1 MADQAY
7 AGYPAP
13 FIYGENKS
21 SKLQQLIWGDFVRLT
36 GPAKDGWVPVHSRR
50 TDGWMKEKDLQQE
63 QLLEVCFVD
72 IGQGDG
78 ALVILPKGGGPKDE
92 FLLVDAGETDNMH
105 RFLSW
110 RFNLRKHPDRVIDF
124 RAAVISHP
132 DQDHYKGFSS
142 LFKSE
147 QFSFQT
153 LFHNGIVER
162 GGKDGLGPTDTIKGT
177 KYLTEFVREHEQL
190 EALVT
195 DKEVAGSKV
204 YPNMLA
210 AGIKNGSIQ
219 STQGLAAPTDMHVPG
234 FEADKPVTIEVLGP
248 RTNEVDGAE
257 MLRYFTDPGKTKNG
271 HSVVLKLTYGDVRI
285 LLGGDLNIPAELHLL
300 REHLGEDVPE
310 GAQELEEYL
319 DKARQIFQADVAKAC
334 HQGSADFTTA
344 YLRAVNPV
352 ATVISSGDDES
363 HAHPRPDALGAF
375 GKFSRGERPLIF
387 STELARSAKENIKSA
402 DELRLELKR
411 LIERRDSIDADSPK
425 RAAADAAID
434 KLLAT
439 LERSVAVYGM
449 INLRTDGKNIL
460 MAQKLEAK
468 RPNGQE
474 WDVHQLERDDSG
486 EFTYVSKH

>member
-1 MADQAY
+1 MADRAY

-13 FIYGENKS
+13 FIYGENRS
-21 SKLQQLIWGDFVRLT
+21 SKLQQLIWGDFVRVT

-92 FLLVDAGETDNMH
+92 FLIVDPGETDNMH

-124 RAAVISHP
+124 RAAVVSHP

-147 QFSFQT
+147 QFKFQT
-153 LFHNGIVER
+153 MFHNGIVER
-162 GGKDGLGPTDTIKGT
+162 AGKDGLGPTDTIEGT

-219 STQGLAAPTDMHVPG
+219 STQGLAAPTDTHVPG
-234 FEADKPVTIEVLGP
+234 FEADNPSPSRFSGRV
-248 RTNEVDGAE
+248 RT
-257 MLRYFTDPGKTKNG
+257 R
-271 HSVVLKLTYGDVRI
+271 
-285 LLGGDLNIPAELHLL
+285 
-300 REHLGEDVPE
+300 
-310 GAQELEEYL
+310 
-319 DKARQIFQADVAKAC
+319 
-334 HQGSADFTTA
+334 
-344 YLRAVNPV
+344 
-352 ATVISSGDDES
+352 
-363 HAHPRPDALGAF
+363 
-375 GKFSRGERPLIF
+375 
-387 STELARSAKENIKSA
+387 STE
-402 DELRLELKR
+402 
-411 LIERRDSIDADSPK
+411 RRC
-425 RAAADAAID
+425 
-434 KLLAT
+434 
-439 LERSVAVYGM
+439 
-449 INLRTDGKNIL
+449 
-460 MAQKLEAK
+460 
-468 RPNGQE
+468 
-474 WDVHQLERDDSG
+474 
-486 EFTYVSKH
+486 